1 MLGWIILA
9 IIICYIVEKIGEK
22 GSGASL
28 GEAFAGLIGTIV
40 VAGLTIAI
48 FIGLISML

>member
-1 MLGWIILA
+1 MLGWIIIA
-9 IIICYIVEKIGEK
+9 IIICCIVNKIGEK

-28 GEAFAGLIGTIV
+28 GEAFAGFIGMIV
-40 VAGLTIAI
+40 VTGLTIAI

>member
-9 IIICYIVEKIGEK
+9 IIICCIVNKIGEK

-28 GEAFAGLIGTIV
+28 GEAFAGFVGMIV
-40 VAGLTIAI
+40 VTGLTIAI